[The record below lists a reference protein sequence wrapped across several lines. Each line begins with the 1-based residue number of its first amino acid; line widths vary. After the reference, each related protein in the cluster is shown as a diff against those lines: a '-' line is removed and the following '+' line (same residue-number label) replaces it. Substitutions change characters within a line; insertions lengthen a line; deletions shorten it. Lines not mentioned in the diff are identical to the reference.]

1 MPQTRAMTL
10 MMSTTTGQYRSD
22 EKMFYYKR
30 VEADTIVSVE
40 AKSFDSVSPGF
51 EPTTQVEYDE
61 YIASLPVVE
70 PEPV

>member
-1 MPQTRAMTL
+1 
-10 MMSTTTGQYRSD
+10 
-22 EKMFYYKR
+22 MFYYKR